1 MYKSPQGW
9 ILFTSSNEMKTVD
22 SNLRSVLIF
31 PHSQAFDFSQVSE
44 KYELHQ
50 TGFELE
56 IFGTEVQDLNLKPSM
71 SL

>member
-1 MYKSPQGW
+1 
-9 ILFTSSNEMKTVD
+9 MKTVD